1 MNDDKKDV
9 KKNEKEEAYKV
20 PFLKRVIRPYYAE
33 FRKIVWPTKETLIKH
48 TITVAVV
55 SLIFGAYIALV
66 DGVLT
71 VLFGRFV
78 QLVS

>member
-1 MNDDKKDV
+1 MNDENKKEVKKKD
-9 KKNEKEEAYKV
+9 EAYKV
-20 PFLKRVIRPYYAE
+20 PLLVRIWRTYYAE
-33 FRKIVWPTKETLIKH
+33 HKKIVWPTKETLVKH

-55 SLIFGAYIALV
+55 SLLFGAYIALV

-78 QLVS
+78 QLIS

>member
-1 MNDDKKDV
+1 MDDKKEV
-9 KKNEKEEAYKV
+9 KKKEEAYKV
-20 PFLKRVIRPYYAE
+20 PVLLRIWRTYYAE
-33 FRKIVWPTKETLIKH
+33 FRKIVWPTKATLVKH

-78 QLVS
+78 QLIS